1 MTTVSSPGDVVR
13 PFTVSD
19 LEGMPD
25 DGRRY
30 ELIDGELLV
39 SPAPGWAHQ
48 EAALTLYM
56 LLRQA
61 CPPELRVIA
70 APFAVRPD
78 RFNEV
83 QPDVL
88 VARYD
93 DLTPDDLPRPPLLA
107 VEVISPTSRLRDA
120 SLKKAVY
127 ERLGTPSY
135 WLVDPGP
142 EKPWREEPGPGQ
154 PSLTVFELAEGSYQ
168 QAAHVT
174 GAKSWSANQPF
185 PVRVMPAD
193 LVRGLYR

>member
-1 MTTVSSPGDVVR
+1 MTLVTSPSDVAH

-39 SPAPGWAHQ
+39 SPAPGWPHQ
-48 EAALTLYM
+48 EAAYTLYT
-56 LLRQA
+56 LLRRH
-61 CPPELRVIA
+61 CPPDLRVIG

-78 RFNEV
+78 KFNEV

-88 VARYD
+88 VARYA
-93 DLTPDDLPRPPLLA
+93 DLTEDDLPQAPVLA

-127 ERLGTPSY
+127 ARLGSPSF
-135 WLVDPGP
+135 WLVDPARD
-142 EKPWREEPGPGQ
+142 K
-154 PSLTVFELAEGSYQ
+154 PSLTVFELAEGAYREV
-168 QAAHVT
+168 AHVA
-174 GAKSWSANQPF
+174 GDESWTATAPF
-185 PVRVMPAD
+185 PVRVVPAD
-193 LVRGLYR
+193 LVRGLRP

>member
-1 MTTVSSPGDVVR
+1 MTVVTSPGDVAH

-19 LEGMPD
+19 LEEMPD

-39 SPAPGWAHQ
+39 SPAPGLVHQ

-56 LLRQA
+56 VLRQA
-61 CPPELRVIA
+61 CPPDMHVIG

-78 RFNEV
+78 RYNEV

-88 VARYD
+88 VARRS
-93 DLTPDDLPRPPLLA
+93 DLTEDDLPQAPLLA

-127 ERLGTPSY
+127 ARLGTPSY
-135 WLVDPGP
+135 WLVDPGRA
-142 EKPWREEPGPGQ
+142 KPWRPDPRSVP
-154 PSLTVFELAEGSYQ
+154 PSLTVFELTNGDYKQ
-168 QAAHVT
+168 VAHVV
-174 GAKSWSANQPF
+174 GGQSWTASRPF
-185 PVRVMPAD
+185 PVRVVPAD
-193 LVRGLYR
+193 LVRGLRP